1 MEKIKQIY
9 IRDITLKDYKCFK
22 GSNVFSFVKVK
33 NSSDMSVY
41 KWTVFLGNNGTGK
54 TNVLKAIAN
63 MEPQLVE
70 KEEDSSTEGISEK
83 EKNIDDITIDLEV
96 KQGNQEIYNPNK
108 HLDELKY
115 RPKVYERHS
124 DKGYSVS
131 STFAYSV
138 SNDVLNNKPCH
149 QLLRRRLQAG
159 KNIFEFPTTIGYTS
173 TTNTVDTT
181 GELKDLKIYAYG
193 VNRMTGKQGINSQL
207 PDNAATLFQEDVKLL
222 NFEDWLLQLELAS
235 ANNNPK
241 RVGAKNILKRLEN
254 LFRSSALFPEIESFR
269 LNTDS
274 KFNNRILFKN
284 KDGEFCFEDLGY
296 GYQCML
302 AWVFDFCKRMYDRYP
317 ASENPLAEP
326 AVVLIDEIDLHLHPK
341 WQRGLL
347 KILSETFPSTQ
358 FIVSTHSPLII
369 QSLDNI
375 NLYILK
381 HQSDGCVKAERIV
394 DKNWEGYQVEEI
406 LQDVMDVEG
415 GGTSE
420 NLRNKIEKFN
430 QACSDNNLNKAMNLF
445 NEMKRGIDP
454 NGSLM
459 QLLNSQLRYLKNY
472 NEENKTC

>member
-1 MEKIKQIY
+1 MEIKKQIY

-22 GSNVFSFVKVK
+22 GENVFSFVKGK
-33 NSSDMSVY
+33 NLSDVNVY
-41 KWTVFLGNNGTGK
+41 QWTVFLGNNGTGK

-70 KEEDSSTEGISEK
+70 KEEDSSTGDVHKDGER
-83 EKNIDDITIDLEV
+83 IDNMSLDMAV
-96 KQGNQEIYNPNK
+96 KQGNREYYNPED
-108 HLDELKY
+108 HLNDLKY
-115 RPKVYERHS
+115 RPTVYERYQG
-124 DKGYSVS
+124 KGYNVDC
-131 STFAYSV
+131 TFAYSV
-138 SNDVLNNKPCH
+138 SNNVLNKKPCH
-149 QLLRRRLQAG
+149 QLLRRQLKVG
-159 KNIFEFPTTIGYTS
+159 ENLMSFPTVIGYTPV
-173 TTNTVDTT
+173 TNNVDPTP
-181 GELKDLKIYAYG
+181 ELNDLKIYAYG

-207 PDNAATLFQEDVKLL
+207 PDDAATLFHDDVKLL

-235 ANNNPK
+235 ANDNPK
-241 RVGAKNILKRLEN
+241 RVGAKKILKRLEN
-254 LFRSSALFPEIESFR
+254 LFRSSALFPEIESFN
-269 LNTDS
+269 LKTDN

-284 KDGEFCFEDLGY
+284 KDGEFRFEDLGY

-317 ASENPLAEP
+317 ESENPLAES

-347 KILSETFPSTQ
+347 KVLSETFPSTQ

-381 HQSDGCVKAERIV
+381 HQPDGCVKAERVV

-406 LQDVMDVEG
+406 LQEVMDIDG

-420 NLRNKIEKFN
+420 NLKDKIEKFN
-430 QACSDNNLNKAMNLF
+430 QACAENNLKKATNLF
-445 NEMKRGIDP
+445 DEMKHGIDP

-459 QLLNSQLRYLKNY
+459 QMLNSQLRYLKNY
-472 NEENKTC
+472 NEED